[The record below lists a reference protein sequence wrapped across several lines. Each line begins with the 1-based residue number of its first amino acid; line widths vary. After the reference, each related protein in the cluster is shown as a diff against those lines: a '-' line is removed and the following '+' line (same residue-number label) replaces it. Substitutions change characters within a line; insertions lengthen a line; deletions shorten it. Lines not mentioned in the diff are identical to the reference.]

1 MAALSTSLSS
11 LAFTSPTVSYAAH
24 GSHAQVGAVRVVV
37 RGSHSAGVLC
47 TRRCFWDVAVRRRV
61 SSWPCGAR
69 RKESGA
75 TKTQQEVLDDEDLR
89 AGLNETVT
97 EALKVMLAEDDKM
110 LETFKDKVD
119 FLGEFLVQD
128 GQMEAARFMLILR
141 GMLDHEVY
149 PQYEELEEPYKKAF
163 NTLWCLLED
172 SGWLLKQPGAEI
184 LEVEEEP
191 EEPELEIRFS

>member
-1 MAALSTSLSS
+1 M
-11 LAFTSPTVSYAAH
+11 
-24 GSHAQVGAVRVVV
+24 
-37 RGSHSAGVLC
+37 
-47 TRRCFWDVAVRRRV
+47 
-61 SSWPCGAR
+61 
-69 RKESGA
+69 
-75 TKTQQEVLDDEDLR
+75 LDDEDLR

-128 GQMEAARFMLILR
+128 DQLEAARFMLVLR

-149 PQYEELEEPYKKAF
+149 PQSEELQGPYKKAF
-163 NTLWCLLED
+163 STLWCLLED

-184 LEVEEEP
+184 PEVDDEP
-191 EEPELEIRFS
+191 GEPELEIRFS